1 MDGISYICT
10 AVSQF
15 LYLVKR
21 FIVIS
26 KGTEMLRVPPERL
39 VYISADGNYSNV
51 HTQDGRHEIVSFQ
64 LGQIEDMIGNQL
76 GDDGNQFI
84 RLGRGFIIN
93 MDYVHLIDVSLKRL
107 VLSDCAGFYQELEPS
122 REVLIK
128 LKAYL
133 EATAG
138 ND

>member
-1 MDGISYICT
+1 
-10 AVSQF
+10 
-15 LYLVKR
+15 
-21 FIVIS
+21 
-26 KGTEMLRVPPERL
+26 MLRVPPERL